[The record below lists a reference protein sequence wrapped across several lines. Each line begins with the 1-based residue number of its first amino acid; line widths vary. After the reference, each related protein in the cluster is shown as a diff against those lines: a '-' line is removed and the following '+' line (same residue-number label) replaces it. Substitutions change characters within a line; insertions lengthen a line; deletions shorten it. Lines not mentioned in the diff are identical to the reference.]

1 MRIKSKISGFTKF
14 KWITEGFLFLS
25 GFIALYSLDWP
36 QLRFWRVKG
45 PGGQFEDLQGILVI
59 GDCFKYIGNDVF
71 KDNGGCTG
79 YMYGKFLLQTFNVL
93 HIREEHYR
101 LFGFV
106 LLVLL
111 SFSLAFLFRAIDFKF
126 NILFKLAIVF
136 SPPIVLLAE
145 RGNFDIVIFLLVLLS
160 ATLFVRNLPE
170 LALIPILAA
179 SLMKFYTLP
188 SLFAI
193 AILRFRNTTRL
204 VALIAATYASY
215 LILQDLG
222 RIAVGFR
229 QFWYA
234 QFGMSVWGRY
244 INEVGFFQLN
254 ETTINLLGIIIFGLT
269 IYIVSRSSRIPKDVL
284 SSDNS
289 AYQAKNITF
298 LLLFS
303 THIACFSL
311 GMSYDYRLIFI
322 VGATGALLSSNC
334 KLSDQQKRMTVAL
347 LTSLVW
353 CSYNSGQLQIVGNV
367 ALEFLTAWYLLVT
380 YNHLRNFV
388 RKAN

>member
-1 MRIKSKISGFTKF
+1 MI
-14 KWITEGFLFLS
+14 
-25 GFIALYSLDWP
+25 
-36 QLRFWRVKG
+36 
-45 PGGQFEDLQGILVI
+45 
-59 GDCFKYIGNDVF
+59 
-71 KDNGGCTG
+71 
-79 YMYGKFLLQTFNVL
+79 
-93 HIREEHYR
+93 
-101 LFGFV
+101 

-111 SFSLAFLFRAIDFKF
+111 SFTLAFLFKAVDFKF
-126 NILFKLAIVF
+126 SILFKIAIVF

-145 RGNFDIVIFLLVLLS
+145 RGNFDTVIFLLVFLS

-170 LALIPILAA
+170 LALIPIFAA

-222 RIAVGFR
+222 RVAVGFR

-244 INEVGFFQLN
+244 INEVGFFKLN

-269 IYIVSRSSRIPKDVL
+269 IYIVSRRSRIPKDVL

-334 KLSDQQKRMTVAL
+334 KLSDQQKRMTLAL

-367 ALEFLTAWYLLVT
+367 ILEFLTAWYLLVT
-380 YNHLRNFV
+380 YNHLKSFV
-388 RKAN
+388 RKAI